1 MPGFKLSSITTKTG
15 TVQAYEPIL
24 LSIALTQAQREMIG
38 GATGCYAEALEMTA
52 RELKFVLAPSPENE
66 KLE

>member
-1 MPGFKLSSITTKTG
+1 MPGFKLSKITTKG
-15 TVQAYEPIL
+15 GDIQAYEPIL

-52 RELKFVLAPSPENE
+52 RELKFVLGPSPGDE